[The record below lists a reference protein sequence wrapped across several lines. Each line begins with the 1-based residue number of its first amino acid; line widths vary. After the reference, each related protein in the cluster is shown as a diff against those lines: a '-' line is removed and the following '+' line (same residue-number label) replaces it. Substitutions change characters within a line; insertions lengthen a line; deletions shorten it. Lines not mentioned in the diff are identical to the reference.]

1 MKTSTELATGSLIM
15 NSSIP
20 PGSLPWGITQQ
31 GGKGTRNPSY
41 LRESDFRNNDSVHG
55 TGSVAKRLAGVTV
68 RVVLVLVD
76 FAIFLSSVPRHR
88 ALADTDVAL
97 GVDGG
102 GFAAKV
108 PISPC

>member
-15 NSSIP
+15 NSSIS
-20 PGSLPWGITQQ
+20 PGSLPWGMSQ
-31 GGKGTRNPSY
+31 GGEGTRNPSY
-41 LRESDFRNNDSVHG
+41 LRESDFGNNDSVHG